1 MSYYFRP
8 ANSRE
13 QNLFIIRTSIDN
25 LTVYNFTNKIL
36 NNTAFSSPSYVF
48 LPAGLS
54 LAYNNDSYLIFTLDY
69 TNAKYEIPPTVNIQI
84 KDDLINANNIGPWF
98 TSIVNTTPTQVT
110 FYIYKLKIE
119 NGNIVPLYPLMYY
132 PSDDELI
139 NVGIQIQI
147 VGRTLTGPTFAI
159 ANQGW
164 TYVESTNPS
173 SDTIYSAMP
182 VGTNGVIPSYDF
194 TIGGT
199 YGYLGG
205 AGNGGIPNGTS
216 LQNYTPDEVMANI
229 NNYYFFPIVL
239 GANNDSITMPTTTNI
254 GQEVVLLLNQ
264 NANNVLLTI
273 DTENTTLETD
283 LVMQNEGDMVKF
295 VSLNKDGV
303 GIRWV
308 KINSL

>member
-1 MSYYFRP
+1 
-8 ANSRE
+8 
-13 QNLFIIRTSIDN
+13 
-25 LTVYNFTNKIL
+25 
-36 NNTAFSSPSYVF
+36 
-48 LPAGLS
+48 
-54 LAYNNDSYLIFTLDY
+54 
-69 TNAKYEIPPTVNIQI
+69 
-84 KDDLINANNIGPWF
+84 
-98 TSIVNTTPTQVT
+98 
-110 FYIYKLKIE
+110 
-119 NGNIVPLYPLMYY
+119 
-132 PSDDELI
+132 
-139 NVGIQIQI
+139 
-147 VGRTLTGPTFAI
+147 
-159 ANQGW
+159 
-164 TYVESTNPS
+164 
-173 SDTIYSAMP
+173 MP